1 MSYGVT
7 GNTSVFGAEESRFD
21 SQQDNYKKRIGMSV
35 EKSESKV
42 KETCKFSREEQK
54 KIFNRIVG
62 NFSVEPVIIQTHKNK

>member
-1 MSYGVT
+1 
-7 GNTSVFGAEESRFD
+7 
-21 SQQDNYKKRIGMSV
+21 MSV